1 MSSRARRHRAALVG
15 LVVACAAV
23 GPAWGQTAEAGGF
36 VAAGCLIATPA
47 GVVLNINRVLDAVQL
62 PMGRRRG
69 DETPRQTAARET
81 REETGIAVDVGEL
94 IVSWHGGA
102 VHLFACTPQAPIG
115 DYAALVPSDAREVS
129 EVLVVDPHTMVNHDG
144 RRIAQ
149 GWRFPQTRVLL
160 RTLYPR
166 RVP

>member
-1 MSSRARRHRAALVG
+1 MSCRTRRPRAAFAG
-15 LVVACAAV
+15 LVLVCAGL
-23 GPAWGQTAEAGGF
+23 GPACGQAADAGGF

-81 REETGIAVDVGEL
+81 REETGIAVDVGEH
-94 IVSWHGGA
+94 IVAWRDGA
-102 VHLFACTPQAPIG
+102 VHLFACAPQAPIV
-115 DYAALVPSDAREVS
+115 DYAALAPADAREVS

-166 RVP
+166 RAP